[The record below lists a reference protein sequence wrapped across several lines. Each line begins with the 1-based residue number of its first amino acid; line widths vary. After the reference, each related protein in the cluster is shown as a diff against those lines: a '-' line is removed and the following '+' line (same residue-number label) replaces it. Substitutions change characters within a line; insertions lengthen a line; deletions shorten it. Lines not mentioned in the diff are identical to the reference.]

1 MPPKYKSFV
10 LGSAENYDSMGRNQ
24 FELLRFFGLAE
35 QHYLL
40 DIGCGSLSG
49 GRFAIRLL
57 APGHY
62 FGIEPEGWLV
72 DEGIRNEVGQ
82 SLLESK
88 RPAFSNDA
96 NFNLGLF
103 GQRFDYMIA
112 HSILTHASQA
122 QMRILFNEA
131 ARVMAERGV
140 FLATYRMGETDYNGD
155 QWVYPDGVRYTLERI
170 QSLAAEAGLG
180 CAPVTWP
187 HPRQSWLVLYGE
199 ATSGFVNE
207 RLRAAAA

>member
-1 MPPKYKSFV
+1 MSLRTLKRRLMRRIGLMPPKYKSFV

-35 QHYLL
+35 QHHLL

-72 DEGIRNEVGQ
+72 EEGIRHEIGR

-88 RPAFSNDA
+88 RPTFSNDA

-103 GQRFDYMIA
+103 GRRFDYVIA

-122 QMRILFNEA
+122 QIRILFNET
-131 ARVMAERGV
+131 ARVMAERGSS
-140 FLATYRMGETDYNGD
+140 LPPIGWARPTTTATNGFIPTASVTHSNAYSR
-155 QWVYPDGVRYTLERI
+155 WPRKP
-170 QSLAAEAGLG
+170 GLD
-180 CAPVTWP
+180 APP
-187 HPRQSWLVLYGE
+187 
-199 ATSGFVNE
+199 
-207 RLRAAAA
+207 